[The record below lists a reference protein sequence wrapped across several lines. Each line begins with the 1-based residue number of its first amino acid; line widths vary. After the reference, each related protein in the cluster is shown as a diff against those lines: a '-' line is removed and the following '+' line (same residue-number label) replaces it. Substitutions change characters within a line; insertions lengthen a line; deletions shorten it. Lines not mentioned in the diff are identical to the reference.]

1 MATIYQYPKLK
12 KKEVAGAIKSKQP
25 IIIEKLVDNKGNNLV
40 LLSDYKKKEKEV
52 TVLKRAVYAAMSLA
66 AISLGVVVW
75 LII

>member
-1 MATIYQYPKLK
+1 MATIYQHPKLK
-12 KKEVAGAIKSKQP
+12 KKEVAVAVKAKQP

-40 LLSDYKKKEKEV
+40 LLSDYQKKEREI

-66 AISLGVVVW
+66 TVSLGVVVW